1 MKFNIYKRKDGRF
14 EGRLPIGRKAD
25 GKTLYKYVYAYSY
38 EECSCKLKMLQEQAV
53 NGTISPA
60 ATFTFQNISY
70 QWLNTVKTYTKE
82 STYALY
88 GYVLKRYL
96 IPAFG
101 KHKLYTINEAAV
113 KNFINTLLTQNSTQ
127 TEKPLSVTSV
137 RNIMMILKMIFAFTE
152 RKYFILNPTK
162 NIRII
167 KNSLRKQFLSDEN
180 WLLICQAVK
189 KDESATATAIAV
201 AGYMGLRIGEICALQ
216 KKDIDLDNKILT
228 VQKTVQR
235 INNPSIGKKTK
246 LIIGEPKTSTSR
258 RFIPI
263 PDILAGRIADICR
276 IRENDD
282 FLFGI
287 DGKVLDPRTL
297 QYRFKKFLQK
307 NNIPVINF
315 HQLRHKFAGRCVE
328 KNVDIKV
335 LSEILGHSNVNIT
348 LNYYVHPTMSF
359 KRKQLNMAMT
369 EI

>member
-1 MKFNIYKRKDGRF
+1 M
-14 EGRLPIGRKAD
+14 
-25 GKTLYKYVYAYSY
+25 T
-38 EECSCKLKMLQEQAV
+38 
-53 NGTISPA
+53 
-60 ATFTFQNISY
+60 
-70 QWLNTVKTYTKE
+70 
-82 STYALY
+82 
-88 GYVLKRYL
+88 
-96 IPAFG
+96 
-101 KHKLYTINEAAV
+101 
-113 KNFINTLLTQNSTQ
+113 
-127 TEKPLSVTSV
+127 
-137 RNIMMILKMIFAFTE
+137 ILKMIFTFAE
-152 RKYFILNPTK
+152 RKYFVLNPTK

-167 KNSLRKQFLSDEN
+167 KNTLRKKFLSDEN
-180 WLLICQAVK
+180 WQLICQAIRCEEN
-189 KDESATATAIAV
+189 DTTTAIAI

-216 KKDIDLDNKILT
+216 KKDVDLDNNILT

-235 INNPSIGKKTK
+235 ISNPVNGKKTR

-263 PDILAGRIADICR
+263 PDILVERIAHICQK
-276 IRENDD
+276 RETDD

-369 EI
+369 EL